1 MYMPISGSE
10 VAIWPLV
17 MIGFCVGVIGGYF
30 GIGGAFMVTPALNIF
45 GFPMA
50 YAVGTDMA
58 HVAGKSVVATFRHWR
73 FGHVSIILALLM
85 IIGTFPGIEVGAQLI
100 MWLTKKGIEGSV
112 VRWVYILIL
121 GFLAIYVFKEYFNA
135 RKQEK
140 ITGESVKDV
149 VGTGLSSYI
158 QKTLTVPPVIHCQMA
173 GIKISAWAV
182 IFIGCITGVVA
193 GFLGVGGGFLR
204 VPALLYVIG
213 VPTKVAVGT
222 DLFEVMIS
230 GAYGGFSY
238 AAKGK
243 VELVAAVIMLLGAAI
258 GAQFGTLT
266 TKYVHGLFIRL
277 LFGITI
283 ASACISV
290 TLRQIAWLFERQYS
304 GVVSKALSVAGYKAD
319 QIRMMM
325 VKTDVMYKWMVEHMQ
340 RPDYYSAF
348 YKFWIL
354 REISQYL
361 MLGSAVFLSAVILYF
376 CFKGM
381 ADERRQNVSQR
392 RPVQKTA

>member
-1 MYMPISGSE
+1 M
-10 VAIWPLV
+10 AIWPLV
-17 MIGFCVGVIGGYF
+17 LIGFCVGVIGGYF

-73 FGHVSIILALLM
+73 FGHVSVLLAVLM

-100 MWLTKKGIEGSV
+100 MWLTKKGIEGPV
-112 VRWVYILIL
+112 VRWVYIAIL
-121 GFLAIYVFKEYFNA
+121 GFLAIYVLTEYFKA

-140 ITGESVKDV
+140 ITGKSVGDV
-149 VGTGLSSYI
+149 VGTKLSDYV
-158 QKTLTVPPVIHCQMA
+158 QKTLTVPPVIHCPMA
-173 GIKISAWAV
+173 NIRISAWAV
-182 IFIGCITGVVA
+182 IFVGCLTGLVA

-204 VPALLYVIG
+204 VPALLYIIG

-238 AAKGK
+238 AVKGK
-243 VELVAAVIMLLGAAI
+243 VELVAAVIMLFGAAV

-266 TKYVHGLFIRL
+266 TKYVQGLFIRF
-277 LFGITI
+277 LFGVTV
-283 ASACISV
+283 AAAAVSV
-290 TLRQIAWLFERQYS
+290 TLRQIGWFFERTYS
-304 GVVSKALSVAGYKAD
+304 KTVQTFLGDAGYTAE
-319 QIRMMM
+319 QIRTMM
-325 VKTDVMYKWMVEHMQ
+325 VKRDVMHHYLVETMS
-340 RPDYYSAF
+340 RPDF
-348 YKFWIL
+348 FDNFMKFWVL

-361 MLGSAVFLSAVILYF
+361 MLGSAIGLSAYILYL

-381 ADERRQNVSQR
+381 ANERRQLKSQAKT
-392 RPVQKTA
+392 QDKTAKG